1 MFLALLTACAAH
13 VAAVEPCE
21 YGLELDGKMKYWTV
35 PLALDPYA
43 AAARIVADIKEAL
56 GDGFAGGGCA
66 TTACREAAV
75 RRELIQRC
83 SLRNVQYAVQA
94 TEAASPLPP
103 PPPPPGA
110 PLEDG
115 CAVLDTAFHEFPAER
130 SSAYR
135 PLFSPAPVCPFP
147 RQLRWHYDPGD
158 EFWFRHSD
166 KYPWHICV
174 SVHYWLAHFFGAWH
188 RVGGRP
194 GLVVDVGANIGQ
206 ESIISASFGHR
217 AVAFEPFADTLH
229 TARFNARV
237 NCVPDTITWV
247 NAGTSDKLGRSC
259 GAAFATDNSHAGI
272 GVFANDIEVGDCM
285 NITTLDA
292 TLTTDERPLIL
303 KLDNEG
309 SEVATLRGARGLL
322 AELPPLIIILEWIPG
337 YGQDATELVAL
348 LSDYD
353 LFPLARHDSSVLSEK
368 YHVHDV
374 LREGLP
380 LRDASGAPLQT
391 MDNATWDHILDVLA
405 VHHDLRSPGSGA
417 TLAHDWGRWHT
428 PVIS

>member
-1 MFLALLTACAAH
+1 M
-13 VAAVEPCE
+13 
-21 YGLELDGKMKYWTV
+21 
-35 PLALDPYA
+35 
-43 AAARIVADIKEAL
+43 
-56 GDGFAGGGCA
+56 
-66 TTACREAAV
+66 
-75 RRELIQRC
+75 
-83 SLRNVQYAVQA
+83 
-94 TEAASPLPP
+94 
-103 PPPPPGA
+103 
-110 PLEDG
+110 
-115 CAVLDTAFHEFPAER
+115 
-130 SSAYR
+130 
-135 PLFSPAPVCPFP
+135 
-147 RQLRWHYDPGD
+147 
-158 EFWFRHSD
+158 
-166 KYPWHICV
+166 
-174 SVHYWLAHFFGAWH
+174 
-188 RVGGRP
+188 
-194 GLVVDVGANIGQ
+194 VVDVGANIGQ

-247 NAGTSDKLGRSC
+247 NVGTSDKLGRSC

-272 GVFANDIEVGDCM
+272 GVFANDIEVGDCV

-322 AELPPLIIILEWIPG
+322 AERPPLIIILEWILG

-348 LSDYD
+348 LSDYE

-417 TLAHDWGRWHT
+417 TLAHDWGRLHT